1 MFWRFGLQQPSNIR
15 QLLDKPDLTI
25 EELFEQDDLLQEV
38 KGQNTLLLDHL
49 AEPGVLL
56 RLIDYVVSPEFEELS
71 SRHTYLACEILSVDK
86 PLFATVVVEHPEL
99 LDRLWSYMA
108 GDRPLQFLQA
118 SYFSRVMCAF
128 LQKEPVK
135 ILDYI
140 KAQPDVVSQFLN
152 HIETS
157 AIIDLLLKLISLE
170 EIPVGAG
177 ISEWLSSQ
185 NLVSRLVDLL
195 DPHNDVDTHSMA
207 GQVLIDIISISQCNN
222 PDQPS
227 IGTNCLVGELK
238 SEAIVSRI
246 MDYMLDPNAPNTTS
260 TLVNGVFIFIELIR
274 RNYSD
279 NVVSPQANP
288 NYSPTNVMVPVDLS
302 DLMRAVSHRLGQF
315 KELLLHP
322 RHRSKVQAVGPNK
335 AEPLGFERLRV
346 GELFAELLHCSNM
359 YKLNVAPEGTESA
372 SADGSN
378 PSAAALADDTMS
390 VSPPRDMPIDSVP
403 STTGDNVAIDSA
415 DGTPKDAAAALGAS
429 GISIPSN
436 LDRVPVG
443 QLLKWKMIEHS
454 VVPMCLDLFFQFPW
468 NNFLHSVVFDMLHQ
482 ILNLPFALECNRA
495 LILTTFKDAKL
506 TTRIAEAHRLN
517 QAECEKPKGVR
528 IGYMGHLTGIAEE
541 VVRLFERCTSPLLE
555 QLEEYM
561 NDEAWR
567 EFVAALREAR
577 ERDRLP
583 LGGEKPTDN
592 INMLARLQDSSYMES
607 MNEDMDE
614 DGPHDDDDDDDDD
627 EDEEGYNGIRGGMG
641 RMGGL
646 GLLGGTGAGME
657 GDQFV
662 RYLSHQITSELPE
675 HLAGN
680 SSDDENDVIDEG
692 DDDDAEIGWI
702 NEYRKELT
710 FDRNLPTTSNNT
722 LMHPNSDNAMV
733 LSDPDYSTGTAT
745 NPTLAKLGNEADVFN
760 NRRSSLGTFENS
772 SDDEADESFA
782 AGSSSVS
789 HAGEKRPAGSNN
801 GATSS
806 TGGPTTSGTKPD
818 GLSTADATMVAASP
832 SMAGTELLTVADW
845 SADFLQAFETQSDG
859 RSSPFKEVI
868 TEEGFDFQTDSG
880 NGASRPS
887 GSQQQAASTTAATG
901 NDQSAAPTMMDQF
914 EEDTEFSDFQQ
925 ADTAPPPSASDAS
938 ADPRPAAAFNTSAD
952 KS

>member
-207 GQVLIDIISISQCNN
+207 GQVQIDIISISQCNN

-378 PSAAALADDTMS
+378 PSAAALADDT
-390 VSPPRDMPIDSVP
+390 I
-403 STTGDNVAIDSA
+403 
-415 DGTPKDAAAALGAS
+415 

-592 INMLARLQDSSYMES
+592 INM
-607 MNEDMDE
+607 
-614 DGPHDDDDDDDDD
+614 
-627 EDEEGYNGIRGGMG
+627 
-641 RMGGL
+641 
-646 GLLGGTGAGME
+646 
-657 GDQFV
+657 
-662 RYLSHQITSELPE
+662 
-675 HLAGN
+675 
-680 SSDDENDVIDEG
+680 
-692 DDDDAEIGWI
+692 
-702 NEYRKELT
+702 
-710 FDRNLPTTSNNT
+710 
-722 LMHPNSDNAMV
+722 
-733 LSDPDYSTGTAT
+733 
-745 NPTLAKLGNEADVFN
+745 
-760 NRRSSLGTFENS
+760 
-772 SDDEADESFA
+772 
-782 AGSSSVS
+782 
-789 HAGEKRPAGSNN
+789 
-801 GATSS
+801 
-806 TGGPTTSGTKPD
+806 
-818 GLSTADATMVAASP
+818 
-832 SMAGTELLTVADW
+832 
-845 SADFLQAFETQSDG
+845 
-859 RSSPFKEVI
+859 
-868 TEEGFDFQTDSG
+868 
-880 NGASRPS
+880 
-887 GSQQQAASTTAATG
+887 
-901 NDQSAAPTMMDQF
+901 
-914 EEDTEFSDFQQ
+914 
-925 ADTAPPPSASDAS
+925 
-938 ADPRPAAAFNTSAD
+938 
-952 KS
+952 